1 MPVHLRGVQRLPVRL
16 PAGQR
21 LRELPE
27 PETRFT
33 GRHRAPERE
42 PARLLH
48 GVLRLADHQ
57 TTGTW
62 KTLGG
67 RVPETL
73 RHIQVV
79 LRQTPQR
86 RLRQRCH
93 KGESELPQGHRQGH

>member
-1 MPVHLRGVQRLPVRL
+1 MRQSYELQLPVRL

-27 PETRFT
+27 PEIHFT
-33 GRHRAPERE
+33 YCHRAPERE

-48 GVLRLADHQ
+48 GVLRLADHPA
-57 TTGTW
+57 TGTR

-86 RLRQRCH
+86 RLRQRRH
-93 KGESELPQGHRQGH
+93 EGEPGLPQGHRQGR